1 MKKYDTSYRLQQI
14 MNEKN
19 LRQVDILEM
28 SKPYQNKLDITM
40 SKSHLSQY
48 VSGKSNPDNFKLYL
62 LAVTLDVSEGW
73 LMGYDV
79 DKKRVPDEERI
90 DDVSKIKA
98 IVVQLDQARQSN
110 VLSYANHQL
119 MLQNET
125 QNKVISLSTYK
136 NDTKYEV
143 NVHGYASAGTG
154 ETLTD
159 EVLFTKEIKGYI
171 PPHDIALQVNG
182 DSMEPMF
189 EDKEIIFVEKTQ
201 DINSGQIG
209 IFIIDGES
217 YVKKVF
223 IEEKRIRLVSLNSKY
238 EDLYFYNNESIELIG
253 KVIL

>member
-1 MKKYDTSYRLQQI
+1 MQI
-14 MNEKN
+14 ENYLKHLIELKFGSVN
-19 LRQVDILEM
+19 AFSKEIDLAYTTVRSILERGVM
-28 SKPYQNKLDITM
+28 NSKVENVLKICKGLGIKPESLMECETSNIT
-40 SKSHLSQY
+40 
-48 VSGKSNPDNFKLYL
+48 DL
-62 LAVTLDVSEGW
+62 LT
-73 LMGYDV
+73 
-79 DKKRVPDEERI
+79 I
-90 DDVSKIKA
+90 TI
-98 IVVQLDQARQSN
+98 QLEAARQSN

-154 ETLTD
+154 ETLAD